1 MSKKEVRTILAPMAE
16 GYALLPNGAVA
27 EILEY
32 TAPEPFKQGPDWLL
46 GELAWHGWQVPV
58 ISYLRLI
65 DDRANDPITKKA
77 RILIIKTLGESTQ
90 VNYLGL
96 LIQGLPKLKTV
107 TAETLFEQKVKKIP
121 DAVFSKVTID
131 DLSAYIPELNHL
143 TSVVEEAAYGN

>member
-1 MSKKEVRTILAPMAE
+1 MAKNEVRTIMAPMTE
-16 GYALLPNGAVA
+16 GYALLPNSVVA

-58 ISYLRLI
+58 ISYLRMI
-65 DDRANDPITKKA
+65 NEHADDPVTKKA

-90 VNYLGL
+90 VNYIGL

-107 TAETLFEQKVKKIP
+107 TEKTLVEKKVKKLP
-121 DAVFSKVTID
+121 DAIFSQVVID
-131 DLSAYIPELNHL
+131 DLSAYIPELSFL
-143 TSVVEEAAYGN
+143 TSYVEEAAYGN

>member
-1 MSKKEVRTILAPMAE
+1 MANKEVRTIMAPMTQ
-16 GYALLPNGAVA
+16 GYALLPNSAVA

-32 TAPEPFKQGPDWLL
+32 TTPEPFKQAPAWLL

-65 DDRANDPITKKA
+65 NDHVDDPVTKKA

-90 VNYLGL
+90 VNYIGL

-107 TAETLFEQKVKKIP
+107 TEETLVEQQEDNLPEAI
-121 DAVFSKVTID
+121 FSKVSID
-131 DLSAYIPELNHL
+131 DFSAYIPELSYL
-143 TSVVEEAAYGN
+143 TSAVEQAAYGN

>member
-1 MSKKEVRTILAPMAE
+1 MAKKEVRTIMAPMAE
-16 GYALLPNGAVA
+16 GYALLPNTAIA

-32 TAPEPFKQGPDWLL
+32 TTPEPFKQGPGWLL

-65 DDRANDPITKKA
+65 DDRANDPVTKKA

-90 VNYLGL
+90 VNYIGL

-107 TAETLFEQKVKKIP
+107 TAKTLIEQKVKNLP
-121 DAVFSKVTID
+121 DAIFSKVTID
-131 DLSAYIPELNHL
+131 DLSAYIPELSHL